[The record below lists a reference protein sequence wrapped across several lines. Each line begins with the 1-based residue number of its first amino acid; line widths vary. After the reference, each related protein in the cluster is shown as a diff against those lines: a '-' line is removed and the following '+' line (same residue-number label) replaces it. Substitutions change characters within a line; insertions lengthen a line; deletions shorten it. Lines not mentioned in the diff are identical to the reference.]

1 MHDSGRKLEGRM
13 MSIFRSL
20 RLGWVTRYFLLA
32 GVILLLGCAST
43 KYREA
48 KKLHD
53 DGEYQELIQSS
64 MDCSDLSASCFQ
76 IKLLQADS
84 HYQLGNLEEA
94 LKYSQEAL
102 DRQDQVK
109 DLKSINQLH
118 LLRANI
124 IFELLS
130 EIPEPPA
137 RWQVLHH
144 LETQLKLTLDRN
156 SSATRD
162 SLLISQAWEL
172 RQWLVETLLAKMD
185 LAEVKDLEPLY
196 QEITGWCQNFPEEIQ
211 SKGYVSYYLLQGE
224 LKSILPQVKSWSSRG
239 SVPGGREQLLEKLK
253 SIYLRAIN
261 LRRLPL
267 YEEGY
272 AKKIDLFLSQLDQYM
287 KGLVL

>member
-1 MHDSGRKLEGRM
+1 M
-13 MSIFRSL
+13 MNIFIGL
-20 RLGWVTRYFLLA
+20 RLGRVFCYFLLT
-32 GVILLLGCAST
+32 GVIVMLGCASS
-43 KYREA
+43 KYRDV

-53 DGEYQELIQSS
+53 DGEYQELIHSS
-64 MDCSDLSASCFQ
+64 MDCSDFSAGCFQ
-76 IKLLQADS
+76 LKLLQADS

-94 LKYSQEAL
+94 LNYSQQAL

-109 DLKSINQLH
+109 DIKSINQLH

-130 EIPEPPA
+130 EIQEPAA
-137 RWQVLHH
+137 RWQVLHQ

-156 SSATRD
+156 GGTTRD
-162 SLLISQAWEL
+162 SLLLSQRREL
-172 RQWLVETLLAKMD
+172 MRWLEETLLGKMD
-185 LAEVKDLEPLY
+185 LAEVKDLEPLFLEVKVWT
-196 QEITGWCQNFPEEIQ
+196 QRFPENMQ
-211 SKGYVSYYLLQGE
+211 SEGYATYYLLQGE

-253 SIYLRAIN
+253 SIYLQAIN

-267 YEEGY
+267 YEAGY
-272 AKKIDLFLSQLDQYM
+272 AEKIDLFLSQLDQYM